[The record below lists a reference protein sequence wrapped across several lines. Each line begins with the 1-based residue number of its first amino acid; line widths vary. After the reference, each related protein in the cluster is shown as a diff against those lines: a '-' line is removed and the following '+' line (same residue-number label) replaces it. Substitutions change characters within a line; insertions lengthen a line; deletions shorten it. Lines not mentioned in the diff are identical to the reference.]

1 MDSDIPQMSKN
12 NMKERINMEL
22 RQVDAVLRPMKIED
36 SEMVMKWRMLPE
48 ITKYMNTDPQLSL
61 DSQISWFNKQ
71 KINPDNYLWILEV
84 DKIPVGVLTI
94 LDIDRQNLRCSSG
107 LYIAVKE
114 KRSLD
119 LAMQLEWSLYDF
131 VFDYLKLNKTYAEIF
146 TLNKGLIRLKQMCG
160 SVVEGVLKEHIYKN
174 NIFYDVT
181 VMAMY
186 KERWKEI
193 REKFNYNNIPFLK

>member
-1 MDSDIPQMSKN
+1 
-12 NMKERINMEL
+12 MEL
-22 RQVDAVLRPMKIED
+22 RQIDAVLRPMKIED
-36 SEMVMKWRMLPE
+36 SKMVMNWRMLPE
-48 ITKYMNTDPQLSL
+48 ITKYMNSDPQLSL
-61 DSQISWFNKQ
+61 DSQINWFIKQ
-71 KINPDNYLWILEV
+71 KLNPENYLWILEV

-146 TLNKGLIRLKQMCG
+146 TLNKGVIRLKQMCG
-160 SVVEGVLKEHIYKN
+160 SVVEGILKEHIYKK

-181 VMAMY
+181 VMAIY
-186 KERWKEI
+186 KERWKEL
-193 REKFNYNNIPFLK
+193 KVNFKYNTIPFLL